1 MENVEDVL
9 PIQEPEEERQY
20 SYREKA
26 LRDFFINE
34 YLIDYD
40 PTAAA
45 IRIGYGKA
53 FAKEYA
59 NRFMQEP
66 YVLREIQ
73 KKEGTIDPNG
83 EDKDAFKKRIMAGLV
98 REANYR
104 GAGSSQAAR
113 VAALS
118 KLAHLNEMEPK
129 QKQVDDPNKGLEGTF
144 VVPGIMTPEQWEAEA
159 ARQQEA
165 LVSGGAPVMPAPP
178 SIN

>member
-26 LRDFFINE
+26 LRDFFIKE
-34 YLIDYD
+34 YLVDYD
-40 PTAAA
+40 ATAAA
-45 IRIGYGKA
+45 VRVGYGKS
-53 FAKEYA
+53 FAKEYGA
-59 NRFMQEP
+59 RFMQEP

-73 KKEGTIDPNG
+73 RLEGAIDPSG
-83 EDKDAFKKRIMAGLV
+83 EDKEAVKKRIMAGLV

-104 GAGSSQAAR
+104 GPGSSQAAR

-118 KLAHLNEMEPK
+118 KLAHLHEMEPK
-129 QKQVDDPNKGLEGTF
+129 QKAPEDPNQLAGVI
-144 VVPGIMTPEQWEAEA
+144 VVPGMMTPEQWEAEA

-165 LVSGGAPVMPAPP
+165 LTTQKVGVMPAPP